1 MMICVLFFSH
11 KIKYCKDT
19 AIHLFFLTLKEKIM
33 LSKTMAEALNKQVL
47 MEAQSSQAY
56 LAMGSWAE
64 IQPGLKGVTSFFFKH
79 SEEERMHML
88 KLLHYI
94 NERGGFA
101 VVPELKQPT
110 LTFVSLKKAFEE
122 LLKHELAVSA
132 SINDLVDLS
141 LSEKDYATHNFL
153 QWYVM
158 EQMEEEK
165 LARDCNDKLEMVG
178 DDRSGLYLFDRD
190 IMNMDTGK

>member
-1 MMICVLFFSH
+1 
-11 KIKYCKDT
+11 
-19 AIHLFFLTLKEKIM
+19 M
-33 LSKTMAEALNKQVL
+33 LSKTMADALNRQIL

-64 IQPGLKGVTSFFFKH
+64 IQPGLKGVTQFFFKH
-79 SEEERMHML
+79 SDEERMHML
-88 KLLHYI
+88 KLIHFV

-101 VVPELKQPT
+101 IVPELKQPI
-110 LTFVSLKKAFEE
+110 LTFVSLKQAFEE

-132 SINDLVDLS
+132 SINDLVDQALT
-141 LSEKDYATHNFL
+141 EKDYATHNFL

-190 IMNMDTGK
+190 IMNEGGK